1 MCWFNRGERYSKGQ
15 AKGIGNPVMYVG
27 AKTGRDGI
35 HGATFASVEF
45 SEEGEQQRSAV
56 QVGDPFMEKLLLEA
70 CLDVIRDHSDILV
83 GIQDMGAAGLV
94 SSSSEMA
101 SKAGAGLELIMDDVP
116 QRELNMT
123 PYEMLLSESQERMLL
138 CVKKGMWKKSKRYL
152 NVMV

>member
-1 MCWFNRGERYSKGQ
+1 
-15 AKGIGNPVMYVG
+15 
-27 AKTGRDGI
+27 
-35 HGATFASVEF
+35 
-45 SEEGEQQRSAV
+45 AV

-101 SKAGAGLELIMDDVP
+101 SKAGAGLELIMDDAP

-123 PYEMLLSESQERMLL
+123 PYEMLLSESQERVLL
-138 CVKKGMWKKSKRYL
+138 CVKKGHVEEIQALFERYGL
-152 NVMV
+152 EAVVIGQVTDDKMYKIIHHGEV

>member
-1 MCWFNRGERYSKGQ
+1 
-15 AKGIGNPVMYVG
+15 MYVG